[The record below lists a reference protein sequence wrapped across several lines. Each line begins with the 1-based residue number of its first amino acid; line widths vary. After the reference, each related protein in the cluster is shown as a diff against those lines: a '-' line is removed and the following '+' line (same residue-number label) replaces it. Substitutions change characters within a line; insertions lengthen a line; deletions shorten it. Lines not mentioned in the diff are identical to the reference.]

1 MSQGCRMTKPA
12 PSRMRPS
19 VIRIKVQR
27 MQHDRKTYSPRIAI
41 IGAGMAGISCAHALQ
56 QQDLAVTLFDKSRG
70 IGGRLATRRTDGG
83 DSFDHG
89 AQYITTRSADFSA
102 FIDRLRHDG
111 AAAEWQPRLGTD
123 AEHHPWFVGTPGMSA
138 LLKPLAEKL
147 DIRLSTTV
155 STLEKSGN
163 AWQLH
168 RADGALSEPYDVVI
182 STAPP
187 VQTRA
192 LFADDPLMQTSLDA
206 VSMAPCW
213 TLMIAF
219 TAPLDVDFDARRF
232 DTGAISWLA
241 RQASRPEHGGNL
253 NAWVVHAGAEWSA
266 EHLEL
271 TPEQAAG
278 AMQQE
283 LARTVGQA
291 SPDTI
296 FVQAHR
302 WRYAMTTQALG
313 QPFLANTD
321 RSLFAG
327 GDWCLGA
334 SVECAYQSGVAIAE
348 AVSKRLRTD

>member
-1 MSQGCRMTKPA
+1 
-12 PSRMRPS
+12 
-19 VIRIKVQR
+19 
-27 MQHDRKTYSPRIAI
+27 MQHDLNTHSPQIAI

-56 QQDLAVTLFDKSRG
+56 QRDFAVTLFDKSRG
-70 IGGRLATRRTDGG
+70 IGGRLATRRIEGG

-102 FIDRLRHDG
+102 LIDRLRHDG
-111 AAAEWQPRLGTD
+111 AADEWQPRLGID
-123 AEHHPWFVGTPGMSA
+123 AAHHPWFVGTPGMSA

-147 DIRLSTTV
+147 EIRLSTTV
-155 STLEKSGN
+155 STLERSGN
-163 AWQLH
+163 AWQLQT
-168 RADGALSEPYDVVI
+168 ADGALFESFDVVI

-192 LFADDPLMQTSLDA
+192 LFADDALMQTSLDA
-206 VSMAPCW
+206 VRMAPCW
-213 TLMIAF
+213 TLMITFA
-219 TAPLDVDFDARRF
+219 APLDVDFDARRF

-253 NAWVVHAGAEWSA
+253 HAWVVHAGAEWSA

-278 AMQQE
+278 AMQRE
-283 LARTVGQA
+283 LARAVGQA
-291 SPDTI
+291 LPDTI
-296 FVQAHR
+296 AAQAHR

-313 QPFLANTD
+313 QPFLTNTD

-334 SVECAYQSGVAIAE
+334 SVECAYQSGAAIAE

>member
-1 MSQGCRMTKPA
+1 
-12 PSRMRPS
+12 
-19 VIRIKVQR
+19 
-27 MQHDRKTYSPRIAI
+27 MQHDRKTHSPRIAI

-56 QQDLAVTLFDKSRG
+56 QRDFAVTLFDKSRG
-70 IGGRLATRRTDGG
+70 IGGRLATRRIESG

-102 FIDRLRHDG
+102 LIDRLRHDG
-111 AAAEWQPRLGTD
+111 AADEWQPRLGTD
-123 AEHHPWFVGTPGMSA
+123 AAHHPWFVGTPGMSA

-155 STLEKSGN
+155 STLERSGN
-163 AWQLH
+163 AWQLQT
-168 RADGALSEPYDVVI
+168 ADGALFESFDVVI

-192 LFADDPLMQTSLDA
+192 LFADDTLMQTSLDA
-206 VSMAPCW
+206 VRMAPCW
-213 TLMIAF
+213 TLMITFA
-219 TAPLDVDFDARRF
+219 APLAVDFDARRF

-241 RQASRPEHGGNL
+241 RQASRPEHGGSRH
-253 NAWVVHAGAEWSA
+253 AWVVHAGAEWSA

-278 AMQQE
+278 AMQRE
-283 LARTVGQA
+283 LARAVGQA
-291 SPDTI
+291 LPDTI
-296 FVQAHR
+296 VAQAHR

-313 QPFLANTD
+313 QPFLTNTD

-334 SVECAYQSGVAIAE
+334 SVECAYRSGVAIAE